1 MRPESMPSTW
11 IVFARFEGGK
21 RALNNKIM
29 KIAEFDQI
37 PLRSR
42 VIYKRKE
49 YILID
54 RIKRTHEAI
63 IATKNPKSCRF
74 TVRCSE
80 IRFVGDN

>member
-1 MRPESMPSTW
+1 
-11 IVFARFEGGK
+11 
-21 RALNNKIM
+21 M
-29 KIAEFDQI
+29 KIADFNLI

-54 RIKRTHEAI
+54 RIKQTHEAV
-63 IATKNPKSCRF
+63 IATSNPKSCRF

-80 IRFVGDN
+80 IRYVGSN

>member
-1 MRPESMPSTW
+1 
-11 IVFARFEGGK
+11 
-21 RALNNKIM
+21 M
-29 KIAEFDQI
+29 KIADFNQI

-42 VIYKRKE
+42 VIYKSKE

-63 IATKNPKSCRF
+63 IATRNPKSCRF

-80 IRFVGDN
+80 ITCIAEKHNED

>member
-1 MRPESMPSTW
+1 MSIITRYRHVTAVGIRAVRR

-21 RALNNKIM
+21 RVLNSKIM
-29 KIAEFDQI
+29 KIADFDQI

-63 IATKNPKSCRF
+63 IAKRS
-74 TVRCSE
+74 
-80 IRFVGDN
+80 

>member
-1 MRPESMPSTW
+1 
-11 IVFARFEGGK
+11 
-21 RALNNKIM
+21 M

-63 IATKNPKSCRF
+63 IATKKP
-74 TVRCSE
+74 E
-80 IRFVGDN
+80 ILSLYGKVFRDQVY